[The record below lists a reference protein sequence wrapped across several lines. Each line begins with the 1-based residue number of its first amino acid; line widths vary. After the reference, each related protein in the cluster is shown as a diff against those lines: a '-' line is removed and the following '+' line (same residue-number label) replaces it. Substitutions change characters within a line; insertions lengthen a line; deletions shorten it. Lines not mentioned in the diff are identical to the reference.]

1 MKKILTC
8 LLHLPLLLAAQQHPN
23 IIYIMSDDHDA
34 NAISAYNK
42 HFIQTPNIDRIAAEG
57 VRFDRAFVANSICGP
72 ARATILTGMFSHKN
86 GFTDNRS
93 RFDTSLV
100 TVPKL
105 MQQAGY
111 QTAVIGKWHLVT
123 YPKGFD
129 YWKIV
134 PGQGLYFDP
143 RVISMQGDTST
154 YHGYATDVITDEALA
169 WLKEKRNPSKPFT
182 LFLHHKAPH
191 RNFFPPLKY
200 IEAFH
205 DKVFPEPE
213 TLYEDTTGHGTAWR
227 LQTMSILPDMKLCND
242 LKVDPAYIM
251 DIPWLRPDSADIRN
265 YAITMRR
272 VPEKD
277 RERVKELY
285 KSRGELLQKLKPRGK
300 ELLKYKYQWYLQDY
314 LACIASVD
322 ENVGRVL
329 DYLDQSGLSKN
340 TVVIYTSDQG
350 FYMGQNGWFDKRWMY
365 DVSMRTPFMARW
377 PGHIPA
383 GTHANAM
390 VQNIDFGPTLLDVAG
405 IPVPSFMQGISLS
418 GILHSPNTSLP
429 RKSLYYHFYEYKAD
443 HTVLQH
449 IGVRTDRYK
458 LIYFYTVKEWQ
469 LFDLEKDHN
478 ELKNLVT
485 DPRYNKVL
493 TDMKKE
499 LARLKDVYQDN
510 DPAIGRLE

>member
-134 PGQGLYFDP
+134 PGQGLYFEP

-213 TLYEDTTGHGTAWR
+213 TLYEDTAGHGTAWR

-285 KSRGELLQKLKPRGK
+285 KSRGELLQKLKPKGK
-300 ELLKYKYQWYLQDY
+300 ELLK
-314 LACIASVD
+314 
-322 ENVGRVL
+322 
-329 DYLDQSGLSKN
+329 
-340 TVVIYTSDQG
+340 
-350 FYMGQNGWFDKRWMY
+350 
-365 DVSMRTPFMARW
+365 
-377 PGHIPA
+377 
-383 GTHANAM
+383 
-390 VQNIDFGPTLLDVAG
+390 
-405 IPVPSFMQGISLS
+405 
-418 GILHSPNTSLP
+418 
-429 RKSLYYHFYEYKAD
+429 
-443 HTVLQH
+443 
-449 IGVRTDRYK
+449 
-458 LIYFYTVKEWQ
+458 
-469 LFDLEKDHN
+469 
-478 ELKNLVT
+478 
-485 DPRYNKVL
+485 
-493 TDMKKE
+493 
-499 LARLKDVYQDN
+499 
-510 DPAIGRLE
+510 